1 MRAHLSNA
9 AYGVLDYAGY
19 PVAMLVAAPTLLAR
33 LGTEQYGI
41 WVVCTAAIS
50 AGGIVASGFGDANI
64 QHIAKLRALGDSEGM
79 RAAARCMVGINL
91 SLGSAMMLLALALT
105 CAFAHRIVTHDAGLY
120 GVCVHSLAIAS
131 MLMLV
136 RALESVCIS
145 TQRAFE
151 RYGDAIRISLLVR
164 VATVIFAAVLTRF
177 GLGIFSI
184 MLLTLV
190 LMSAG
195 TIVQFAQTRW
205 LLKVSSLWPAF
216 DNATIKSIFGFGIFS
231 WLQAISSVVF
241 SQADRLLLGVSLGA
255 TAVTSY
261 ALCVQMA
268 QPIYGVAAAG
278 LHFLFPY
285 LACRWSG
292 SEQGRIGKAIT
303 IAFASNL
310 LFVLCSTVL
319 LVSAGPVLLKAWV
332 GQDVARASTAI
343 LTPVAWSFAL
353 LGLGVTAYYALLA
366 RGYVRTVTLLNLAAG
381 AMMLLSMAWLLPRM
395 GIRGVALARLEYG
408 FVTLGMYI
416 ALAQALRHSRKG
428 SHDGKV
434 LLSAREIA

>member
-64 QHIAKLRALGDSEGM
+64 QHIAKLRAMGDHEGV

-91 SLGSAMMLLALALT
+91 SLGSLMMVSALALT
-105 CAFAHRIVTHDAGLY
+105 RVLAHRIVTHDAGLY
-120 GVCVHSLAIAS
+120 GVCVRSLAIAS
-131 MLMLV
+131 VLLPI

-164 VATVIFAAVLTRF
+164 VTTVILAAVLTRF
-177 GLGIFSI
+177 GLGIPGI
-184 MLLTLV
+184 MLMTFV

-195 TIVQFAQTRW
+195 TVVQFAETSR

-216 DNATIKSIFGFGIFS
+216 DNVTIKSLFGFGIFS

-241 SQADRLLLGVSLGA
+241 SQADRLWLGVSLGA

-285 LACRWSG
+285 LAGRWSG
-292 SEQGRIGKAIT
+292 SEQGQMGKAIT

-343 LTPVAWSFAL
+343 LTPIAWSFAL
-353 LGLGVTAYYALLA
+353 LGLGVTAYYVLLA
-366 RGYVRTVTLLNLAAG
+366 MGYVRTVTLLNLAGG
-381 AMMLLSMAWLLPRM
+381 AMMLLSMAWLLPQM
-395 GIRGVALARLEYG
+395 GTRGVALARLEYG
-408 FVTLGMYI
+408 FITLGMYI
-416 ALAQALRHSRKG
+416 PMAQALLHLRKR
-428 SHDGKV
+428 SHDAKA
-434 LLSAREIA
+434 LLPARETS